1 MSCHVV
7 AYAAHRGMLY
17 VVDASA
23 HAFSRTRAAPSRAQP
38 PSAAPRAGT
47 LLLNSVVEHL
57 FLWRAA
63 VLISELPILSARFPL
78 GFYAL
83 FLLDDAMYAPF
94 HRLLHTRWLYER
106 VHAQHHRAE
115 FPSRGYADAANEHL
129 LEQVGALSI
138 HFAALRLL
146 SALNLL
152 DALAVGLH
160 LLLKAFGSCLNH
172 LDRDVR
178 VPLGCGVV
186 LSSRYHRNH
195 HVYRQCNYSQ
205 FVPLFDRLLRGRG
218 PKTPP

>member
-1 MSCHVV
+1 MFRHAL
-7 AYAAHRGMLY
+7 AYAAHRGLVC
-17 VVDASA
+17 VVDAGA
-23 HAFSRTRAAPSRAQP
+23 HAFSQTHAPLRSQP
-38 PSAAPRAGT
+38 GARVPRAGT
-47 LLLNSVVEHL
+47 LLLNSVVEHV
-57 FLWRAA
+57 FLWRTAA
-63 VLISELPILSARFPL
+63 LTCELPILSARFPL

-83 FLLDDAMYAPF
+83 FLLDDAMYTPF

-106 VHAQHHRAE
+106 VHAQHHEAT
-115 FPSRGYADAANEHL
+115 FPDRGYADAANEHFM
-129 LEQVGALSI
+129 EQIGALSI
-138 HFAALRLL
+138 HLAALRLL
-146 SALNLL
+146 SALHLL

-195 HVYRQCNYSQ
+195 HAYRRCNYSQ
-205 FVPLFDRLLRGRG
+205 FVPLFDRLIGGRG

>member
-1 MSCHVV
+1 MFCHAV
-7 AYAAHRGMLY
+7 AYAAHRVLLY
-17 VVDASA
+17 AVDASA
-23 HAFSRTRAAPSRAQP
+23 HAFSETRAPLRTQPGAPLRV
-38 PSAAPRAGT
+38 GT
-47 LLLNSVVEHL
+47 LLLNSAVEHL

-63 VLISELPILSARFPL
+63 VLTSELPLLSTRFFL
-78 GFYAL
+78 GLYAL
-83 FLLDDAMYAPF
+83 FLLDDAMYTPF

-106 VHAQHHRAE
+106 VHAQHHEAR

-146 SALNLL
+146 IALDLL

-178 VPLGCGVV
+178 LSLGCGVV
-186 LSSRYHRNH
+186 LSSRYHRDH
-195 HVYRQCNYSQ
+195 HVYRRCNYSQ
-205 FVPLFDRLLRGRG
+205 FVPLFDRLWGG
-218 PKTPP
+218 PKRSP